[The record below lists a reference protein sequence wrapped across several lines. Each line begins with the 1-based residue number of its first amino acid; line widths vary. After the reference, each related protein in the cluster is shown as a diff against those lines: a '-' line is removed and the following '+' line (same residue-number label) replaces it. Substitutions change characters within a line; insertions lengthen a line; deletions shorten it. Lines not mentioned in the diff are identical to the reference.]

1 MCFMDFPNGKILQR
15 LDAAE
20 LDISEVIRSL
30 QQREFTGVLKYFGD
44 KQGNILFIRGEIVA
58 INYGKEAGD
67 HVGDKLLESATK
79 GGNVEIHQ
87 LDPQTARSALRYYTD
102 VLGHSIAIWK
112 LEDARKEVM
121 KRAGIDEPDV
131 ATLEN
136 MLESEGMSH
145 LLKKP
150 SEEVIAAKK
159 EVTCGWDAVGLMDQY
174 PVPLKAHMNILVMGG
189 PNPYKQLWCQQY
201 TYGELVKGLGALYF
215 NFNTTPDD
223 IRMNLVRLGMDIEEF
238 EKQNRFYFIDCF
250 PWRLK
255 KSPEPFHAAID
266 KSSLLDFGLALS
278 EASQNVEADSGVVVF
293 DSLSNLMIYFDPDQV
308 IKFAVNQASK
318 LKEMEWTGLY
328 IVEQG
333 VNDAKIENSL
343 RFLLD
348 GVFEIGTTEK
358 KYLGEFKIDWIR
370 GIVDRPT
377 SYYFD
382 VSKKGLSLI
391 QKK

>member
-1 MCFMDFPNGKILQR
+1 MDFPNGEILQR
-15 LDAAE
+15 LDAQE
-20 LDISEVIRSL
+20 LDLGEIIKSL
-30 QQREFTGVLKYFGD
+30 QDREFTGVIKYFGESP
-44 KQGNILFIRGEIVA
+44 GNILFIRGEMVA
-58 INYGKEAGD
+58 MTYGKAAGD
-67 HVGDKLLESATK
+67 KVGDKLLEETAK
-79 GGNVEIHQ
+79 GGRAEIHR
-87 LDPQTARSALRYYTD
+87 LDPKTARSALRYYTD
-102 VLGHSIAIWK
+102 VLGHPIAIWK
-112 LEDARKEVM
+112 LEDARREVM
-121 KRAGIDEPDV
+121 KRTGIKEPDK
-131 ATLEN
+131 ATLEQ
-136 MLESEGMSH
+136 MLESEGVAH

-150 SEEVIAAKK
+150 APEIIAAKK

-174 PVPLKAHMNILVMGG
+174 PVPSEAHMNILVMGG

-201 TYGELVKGLGALYF
+201 MYGELVKGLGALYF

-223 IRMNLVRLGMDIEEF
+223 IRMNLIRLGMDIEQF
-238 EKQNRFYFIDCF
+238 EEEGKFFFIDCF

-255 KSPEPFHAAID
+255 KSPERFHAAID

-278 EASQNVEADSGVVVF
+278 EATKEIDSPSGVVVF

-348 GVFEIGTTEK
+348 GVFEVETTTK

-370 GIVDRPT
+370 GIVDKPAA
-377 SYYFD
+377 YYFD
-382 VSKKGLSLI
+382 VSKKGLALI
-391 QKK
+391 PKR

>member
-1 MCFMDFPNGKILQR
+1 MDFPNGRILQR
-15 LDAAE
+15 LDASE
-20 LDISEVIRSL
+20 LDISEVIKSL
-30 QQREFTGVLKYFGD
+30 QQREFTGVLKYFGE
-44 KQGNILFIRGEIVA
+44 KPGNLLFIRGEIVA
-58 INYGKEAGD
+58 ITYGKEAGD
-67 HVGDKLLESATK
+67 TVGDTLLEKATK

-121 KRAGIDEPDV
+121 RRAGIAEPDL

-174 PVPLKAHMNILVMGG
+174 PVPHEAHMNILVMGG

-201 TYGELVKGLGALYF
+201 VYGELVKGLGALYF

-223 IRMNLVRLGMDIEEF
+223 IRMNLVRLGMDIEGF
-238 EKQNRFYFIDCF
+238 EKENRFYFIDCF

-278 EASQNVEADSGVVVF
+278 EASQKVEADSGVVVF

-370 GIVDRPT
+370 GIVDKPAT
-377 SYYFD
+377 YYFD
-382 VSKKGLSLI
+382 VSQKGLSLV

>member
-1 MCFMDFPNGKILQR
+1 MDFPNGRILQR
-15 LDAAE
+15 LDASE
-20 LDISEVIRSL
+20 LDISEVIKSL
-30 QQREFTGVLKYFGD
+30 QQREFTGVLKYFGE
-44 KQGNILFIRGEIVA
+44 KPGNLLFIRGEIVA
-58 INYGKEAGD
+58 ITYGKKAGD
-67 HVGDKLLESATK
+67 QIGDKLLEKATK
-79 GGNVEIHQ
+79 GGKVEIHQ

-121 KRAGIDEPDV
+121 RRAGIAEPDV

-174 PVPLKAHMNILVMGG
+174 PVPHEAHMNILVMGG

-201 TYGELVKGLGALYF
+201 VYGELVKGLGALYF

-238 EKQNRFYFIDCF
+238 EKENRFYFIDCF

-255 KSPEPFHAAID
+255 KSPESFHAAID

-278 EASQNVEADSGVVVF
+278 EASQKVKADSGVVVF

-333 VNDAKIENSL
+333 VNDTKIENSL

-370 GIVDRPT
+370 GIVDKPAM
-377 SYYFD
+377 YYFD
-382 VSKKGLSLI
+382 VSQKGLSLV